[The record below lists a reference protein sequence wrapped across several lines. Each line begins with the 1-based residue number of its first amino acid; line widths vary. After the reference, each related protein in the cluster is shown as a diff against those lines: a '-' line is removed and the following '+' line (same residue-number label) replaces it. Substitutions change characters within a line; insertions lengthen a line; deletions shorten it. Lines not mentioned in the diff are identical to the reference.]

1 MSSNEAPR
9 LLLVCG
15 DAIGPR
21 MAGPSIRAWE
31 LAQALGR
38 AGLPV
43 TLAAPRVDAEGMAA
57 SGMDRGAAA
66 VATLAFD
73 RRADGLRAAADGAA
87 AILVQGMGLAH
98 HPFLGGLDKPL
109 IVDVYDPF
117 VLENLPQR
125 AADTP
130 GGRRHH
136 HASDLAALCAQLER
150 GDFFLC
156 ASAAQQDFWLGMLT
170 ALGRV
175 NPDTYDDDPGLER
188 LIGVLPFGLPSTPP
202 AAGAP
207 VLRGVVPGIGR
218 EDKVLLWGGGIWNWF
233 DPLSPIRAVAALAAA
248 RPDLRLVFMGSASPS
263 LFTPKMAMA
272 ERARA
277 LAAELGLLD
286 RSVFFLPGWVPYA
299 DRAAYLLEADIGISC
314 HHPHIETRF
323 AYRTRL
329 LDCIWAGLPMLVTGG
344 DVLADLVVREGLG
357 AAVPPD
363 DPEVIVAALLPL
375 LDRPRADYAP
385 VFDRI
390 RPGMTW
396 DAVVRPLVDFMRD
409 PRRAPDRPLP
419 GAGADRLRPTGL
431 RELPARALEILREG
445 GPLQLAEEA
454 MRYLRWLRRPG

>member
-1 MSSNEAPR
+1 
-9 LLLVCG
+9 
-15 DAIGPR
+15 

-38 AGLPV
+38 AGIPV
-43 TLAAPRVDAEGMAA
+43 TLAAPRVDLEGMLA
-57 SGMDRGAAA
+57 SGMEPGSAA

-73 RRADGLRAAADGAA
+73 RRADSLRAAAEGAA

-98 HPFLGGLDKPL
+98 HPFLGALDKPL

-125 AADTP
+125 AAETP

-175 NPDTYDDDPGLER
+175 NPDTYDDDPGLGR
-188 LIGVLPFGLPSTPP
+188 LIDILPFGLPPAPP
-202 AAGAP
+202 TTGTP
-207 VLRGVVPGIGR
+207 VLRGVVPGIGP

-233 DPLSPIRAVAALAAA
+233 DPLSPIRAVAALAAT

-272 ERARA
+272 GRARA

-329 LDCIWAGLPMLVTGG
+329 LDCVWAGLPMVVTGG
-344 DVLADLVVREGLG
+344 DVLADLVAREGLG

-363 DPEVIVAALLPL
+363 DPRAIAAALESL
-375 LDRPRADYAP
+375 LDRPRADFAKA
-385 VFDRI
+385 FDRV

-396 DAVVRPLVDFMRD
+396 DAAARPLVDFMRD

-419 GAGADRLRPTGL
+419 GVGADRLRPTGL
-431 RELPARALEILREG
+431 HELPARALEILREG